1 MLLASRGLSHNYN
14 QTNSSKQA
22 AGWYA
27 PLSPRTQAQVQ
38 VGNIAA
44 NVAVHEYIAQTVST
58 NILSEDSNR
67 WYDPSQPF
75 QGVPSTPM
83 MPSPS
88 PAMLPP
94 PDIVMGMRT
103 PFSNSNNNVK
113 ATNQTNFVPS

>member
-1 MLLASRGLSHNYN
+1 MTTTTA
-14 QTNSSKQA
+14 A

-27 PLSPRTQAQVQ
+27 PLSPRTQAHVQ

-44 NVAVHEYIAQTVST
+44 SVAVHEYIAQTIINLNLST
-58 NILSEDSNR
+58 EFAQQP
-67 WYDPSQPF
+67 YDPNKPF

-83 MPSPS
+83 MPTPS

-103 PFSNSNNNVK
+103 PFSTLQKDTIS
-113 ATNQTNFVPS
+113 TSYPNFIPS

>member
-1 MLLASRGLSHNYN
+1 MLLASKGLPQKFN
-14 QTNSSKQA
+14 QSQSYKQA

-44 NVAVHEYIAQTVST
+44 NVAVHEYIAQTVSANFT
-58 NILSEDSNR
+58 PEDSNR

-103 PFSNSNNNVK
+103 PFSGSNNVR